1 MTVRPCPDHCVSIM
15 TTLSA
20 QRLSGSS
27 LCDLALIVHVPP
39 APPAAAASSGCGT
52 TRRRRGAGRELGR
65 GRASGAGGAD
75 GAGGGGEGTGGG
87 AGELVVVMPCHRAV
101 LAACSPLFR
110 DAVVETHGDV
120 EDGGGGGG
128 DANDVG
134 ADRWERAWEDGEM
147 VGNEETSAG
156 SNGHAG
162 SEGSGVDVALRT
174 EEEEEEADARDQ
186 TSTEKDGLGAAIRND
201 GGGAAATEGA
211 TALEGGETMTTDAQT
226 NVKEGGEEVT
236 WKEGDAAL
244 KEEQAVL
251 RIVEIVI
258 GETALSCYQAAE
270 EHSSEV
276 TERSDPETAV
286 AEEQEPVKDAEMATK
301 IETPTIHPSS
311 LGQWIPRLRPAVPG
325 RWLCELPP
333 MLGPLA
339 VSRLLDFAYRGRLD
353 AHAARDRLTL
363 HAAQVL
369 RMTGAIAAFME
380 PVNVG
385 ADRGGATPGEF
396 NDTTNDDDDDDDGNG
411 TRSSSAPARARGVP
425 APRHGRP
432 QKRPRTIPVP
442 YKDSSAAEDPWPA
455 NDVPAPAESKEDP
468 PPARTLQASRRVPV
482 LAEPKEDRAK
492 LQRVSRKGPA
502 TAKPTDDSPDTP
514 QVARKV
520 PMPVE
525 SAEDLRKTPRASRKV
540 SVLAE
545 PKEDCPAKVAPPA
558 AKQVPGSEDR
568 KEESPLPAETPRPAR
583 KVPAPVDELEVPPA
597 MTARTA
603 WKVSVS
609 GESQEVPRASEEISG
624 EAQLVKRV
632 CHDEI
637 SLALPGPTAPNVS
650 LQNPQD
656 LSDENDGATM
666 NVAVAT
672 PDADGAAA
680 FAFANGCGAA
690 VDTDAALAAFSAA
703 SAAAE
708 AHAAAAD
715 AGCRKRTTS
724 RKKAVESAA
733 AEGSKRSSG
742 GQRPRRPR
750 ARTPG
755 GEEPRQAEG
764 ESHQGEHEKRP
775 KSDPGGVEETAWPPV
790 ASSPP
795 GKAEQKRH
803 QCTECSKSYAS
814 QRQLEMHTSLK
825 HRNEGLCMCDMC
837 GVTLGT
843 RQGLHMHI
851 KTQHK
856 DERTFV
862 CEFCGQRYGQRT
874 GLMIHRRK
882 HTGERPFS
890 CSICGKDFMSRGTM
904 AKHERTH
911 TGERPVPCERCG
923 RGFADR
929 GSLVRH
935 MQSVHSD
942 GPLLSC
948 TLCFKPFKSSDQLR
962 AHLRRHTGQRKFN
975 CSLCEYKFTRQAH
988 LRRHMEV
995 HGRVT
1000 DYCPQ
1005 MRRLRTTAAGD
1016 QENAAT
1022 ADSSQQQQQQQ
1033 LQLQLQQH
1041 LPPGTALTVPV
1052 AGQPSLLTYTIT
1064 PSTLSASHSLAL
1076 AVDLLNDVSGEGGE
1090 VAVEEVEEMGQEQ
1103 HEHEQQLL
1111 QLQQQFQQHQQQQQQ
1126 EDEEQQV
1133 ADVATV
1139 AGGDDPGVA
1148 LLLKLAEQNPG
1159 DVFVL
1164 MQS

>member
-39 APPAAAASSGCGT
+39 PAPPPAAATAASSGCGT
-52 TRRRRGAGRELGR
+52 TRRRRGVGRELGR
-65 GRASGAGGAD
+65 GRAGGAEGAGGRASG
-75 GAGGGGEGTGGG
+75 GAGGGAEGTGGG
-87 AGELVVVMPCHRAV
+87 AGELVVLMPCHRAV

-110 DAVVETHGDV
+110 DAVIETCGDV
-120 EDGGGGGG
+120 QDGGGGGAGG
-128 DANDVG
+128 DANDGG

-147 VGNEETSAG
+147 VGNEGTSAG
-156 SNGHAG
+156 SNGHAV
-162 SEGSGVDVALRT
+162 SEGSGVDMAVRT
-174 EEEEEEADARDQ
+174 EEEEEAADAADARDQ
-186 TSTEKDGLGAAIRND
+186 TSAEKDSLGAAIGND

-211 TALEGGETMTTDAQT
+211 TALEEGETMTRDEQT
-226 NVKEGGEEVT
+226 NVKEGEEVL

-251 RIVEIVI
+251 KIVEIVI
-258 GETALSCYQAAE
+258 GETVLSCYQTAE
-270 EHSSEV
+270 EHSSSAL

-286 AEEQEPVKDAEMATK
+286 AEEEEPVRDAEMATRN
-301 IETPTIHPSS
+301 ETPTIHPSS

-325 RWLCELPP
+325 HWLCELPP
-333 MLGPLA
+333 TLGPLA

-385 ADRGGATPGEF
+385 SDRGGATPSEF
-396 NDTTNDDDDDDDGNG
+396 NDTTDDDDGNG
-411 TRSSSAPARARGVP
+411 TRSSLAPPRARGVP

-432 QKRPRTIPVP
+432 QKRPRTIPAP

-455 NDVPAPAESKEDP
+455 NNVPAPAESKGDP
-468 PPARTLQASRRVPV
+468 PPARTLQASKKMPV
-482 LAEPKEDRAK
+482 LAEPKEDRSK
-492 LQRVSRKGPA
+492 LQRLSRKVPA
-502 TAKPTDDSPDTP
+502 TAKSTDDSPETP

-545 PKEDCPAKVAPPA
+545 PKEACPAKVAPPA
-558 AKQVPGSEDR
+558 VKQVPESEDPR
-568 KEESPLPAETPRPAR
+568 EESPLPAETPRPAR
-583 KVPAPVDELEVPPA
+583 KAPAPVDELEVPPA
-597 MTARTA
+597 KTTRMA
-603 WKVSVS
+603 WKVAVS
-609 GESQEVPRASEEISG
+609 GESREVPRASEEIAG

-632 CHDEI
+632 CHDEV

-666 NVAVAT
+666 NVAAAT

-680 FAFANGCGAA
+680 FAFANGCGAM
-690 VDTDAALAAFSAA
+690 VDTEAALAAFSAA
-703 SAAAE
+703 SAAVE

-724 RKKAVESAA
+724 RKKAAESAA
-733 AEGSKRSSG
+733 AAGSKRSS

-755 GEEPRQAEG
+755 GEEPAVG
-764 ESHQGEHEKRP
+764 EEEWP
-775 KSDPGGVEETAWPPV
+775 KSDPSGAEETAWPPV

-795 GKAEQKRH
+795 GKAEEKRH

-814 QRQLEMHTSLK
+814 QRQLEMHKSLK

-1005 MRRLRTTAAGD
+1005 LRRLRTTAAGD

-1022 ADSSQQQQQQQ
+1022 ADSLQQQQ

-1064 PSTLSASHSLAL
+1064 PSALSASQSLAL

-1090 VAVEEVEEMGQEQ
+1090 VAVEEVEEMGHEQ

-1111 QLQQQFQQHQQQQQQ
+1111 QLQQQFQQHQQQQ
-1126 EDEEQQV
+1126 EEEEQQV

-1139 AGGDDPGVA
+1139 AGGEDPGVA

>member
-39 APPAAAASSGCGT
+39 PAPPPAAAAAASSGCGT
-52 TRRRRGAGRELGR
+52 TRRRRGVGRELGR
-65 GRASGAGGAD
+65 GRAGGAE
-75 GAGGGGEGTGGG
+75 GAGGGAGGGAGEGAGGGAEGTGSG
-87 AGELVVVMPCHRAV
+87 AGELVVLMPCHRAV

-110 DAVVETHGDV
+110 DAVVETCGDV
-120 EDGGGGGG
+120 QDSGGGGAGG

-134 ADRWERAWEDGEM
+134 TDRWERAWEDGEM
-147 VGNEETSAG
+147 VGNEGTSAG
-156 SNGHAG
+156 SNGHAV
-162 SEGSGVDVALRT
+162 SEGSGVDVAVRT
-174 EEEEEEADARDQ
+174 EEEEAADAADARDQ
-186 TSTEKDGLGAAIRND
+186 TSAEKDGLGAAIGND
-201 GGGAAATEGA
+201 GGGAAATEEA
-211 TALEGGETMTTDAQT
+211 TALEEGETMTRDEQT
-226 NVKEGGEEVT
+226 NVKEGEEVL
-236 WKEGDAAL
+236 WKEGDAVL

-251 RIVEIVI
+251 KIVEIVI
-258 GETALSCYQAAE
+258 GETVLSCYQTAE
-270 EHSSEV
+270 EHSSSAV
-276 TERSDPETAV
+276 TERSNPETAV
-286 AEEQEPVKDAEMATK
+286 AEEEEPVRDAEMATRN
-301 IETPTIHPSS
+301 ETPTIHPSS

-325 RWLCELPP
+325 HWLCELPP
-333 MLGPLA
+333 TLGPLA
-339 VSRLLDFAYRGRLD
+339 VSRLLDFAYWGRLD

-385 ADRGGATPGEF
+385 ADRGGATPSEF
-396 NDTTNDDDDDDDGNG
+396 NDTTDDDDGNG
-411 TRSSSAPARARGVP
+411 TRSSSAPPRARGVP

-442 YKDSSAAEDPWPA
+442 YKDSTAAEDLWPA
-455 NDVPAPAESKEDP
+455 NNVPAPAESKGDP
-468 PPARTLQASRRVPV
+468 PPARTLQASRNMPV
-482 LAEPKEDRAK
+482 LAEPKEDRSK
-492 LQRVSRKGPA
+492 LQRVSRKVPA
-502 TAKPTDDSPDTP
+502 TAKSTDDSPETP

-545 PKEDCPAKVAPPA
+545 PKEACPAKVAPPA
-558 AKQVPGSEDR
+558 AKQVPESEDPR
-568 KEESPLPAETPRPAR
+568 EESPLPAETPRPAR
-583 KVPAPVDELEVPPA
+583 KAPAPVDELE
-597 MTARTA
+597 
-603 WKVSVS
+603 
-609 GESQEVPRASEEISG
+609 
-624 EAQLVKRV
+624 
-632 CHDEI
+632 
-637 SLALPGPTAPNVS
+637 LPGPAAPNVI

-666 NVAVAT
+666 NVAAAT

-680 FAFANGCGAA
+680 FAFVKGCGAT
-690 VDTDAALAAFSAA
+690 VDTDVALAAFSAA
-703 SAAAE
+703 SAAVE

-724 RKKAVESAA
+724 RKKAAESAA
-733 AEGSKRSSG
+733 AAGSKRSS

-750 ARTPG
+750 VRTPG
-755 GEEPRQAEG
+755 GEEPAVRE
-764 ESHQGEHEKRP
+764 EEKWP
-775 KSDPGGVEETAWPPV
+775 KSDPGGAEETAWPPV

-795 GKAEQKRH
+795 GKAEEKRH

-814 QRQLEMHTSLK
+814 QRQLEMHKSLK

-1005 MRRLRTTAAGD
+1005 LRRLRTTAAGD

-1022 ADSSQQQQQQQ
+1022 ADSLQQQQQ

-1064 PSTLSASHSLAL
+1064 PSALSASQSLAL
-1076 AVDLLNDVSGEGGE
+1076 AVDLLNDVNGEGGE
-1090 VAVEEVEEMGQEQ
+1090 VAVEEVEEMGHEQ

-1111 QLQQQFQQHQQQQQQ
+1111 QLQQQFQQHQQQQQ
-1126 EDEEQQV
+1126 EEEEQQV

-1139 AGGDDPGVA
+1139 AGGEDPGVA